1 MDGNAIRLAKTPRL
15 AKIYGGSSWTLI
27 GASGNDVGLPDGQMG
42 NSEVGHLNLGAGR
55 IVYQDIVRIDRG
67 VKDGTFYSNKVI
79 VDTIDAAKRS
89 GGTLHLFG
97 LTSPGNVHAALE
109 HAYAV
114 CETAKRRGFDR
125 VMWHA
130 FLDGRDTPPRS
141 AAGYLRDVDAQ
152 LKKIGVGKLASAVG
166 RYYAM
171 DRDKRWDRLEVAW
184 KMLTRGEGKVVDDL
198 AAAVEAAYSGANN
211 ADGKDLTDEFVK
223 PLVMRGPDGKALATI
238 RDGDACFFWN
248 FRADR
253 ARQLTLALHAPEFPH
268 FDRTPRPR
276 LAAFATM
283 TQYDAKLEVP
293 AAFPPQS
300 LDMILGEVLSKAGV
314 SQLRT
319 AETEKYAHVT
329 YFFNGGV
336 EAAFPGE
343 ERKLVPSNRQVAT
356 YDLAPEMSAVPV
368 TDGVVSALQQST
380 DAGGPQ
386 FILVNYANPDMVGH
400 TGKLEPAIEAVEAV
414 DHGVGAI
421 VAAARDMGGAVII
434 TADHG
439 NCEMMKDPVTGGPH
453 TAHTTNPVPLFF
465 VDEHNRG
472 ARLRSGAASATWRR
486 RSSNTSASSSPRRW
500 TGSAYS
506 RGQPGEHRPAA
517 HRPGARRAEFTARPR
532 GPRGRRRRVRV
543 TDRSHERQGARGGA
557 RAAAPGPARGG
568 ARRARNAGRAHRRA
582 LARSPRCAQ
591 QHQQQRLGQPAPPR
605 ISPRQRRRQRGRAP
619 RLRRAG
625 GATRLRLR
633 DRAPRV
639 PHADAQ
645 VPPGSAHLDAG
656 KTESG
661 ERDCAEAHRFVQAAG
676 KAPAPVATGLRP
688 RTSDLRKI

>member
-1 MDGNAIRLAKTPRL
+1 MTKSPRVVLVVLDGFGERPQMDGNAIRLAKTPRL

-79 VDTIDAAKRS
+79 VDTIEAVKRT
-89 GGTLHLFG
+89 GGTLHLLG

-141 AAGYLRDVDAQ
+141 AAGYLREVAAQ
-152 LKKIGVGKLASAVG
+152 LNKIGVGKLASAVG

-223 PLVMRGPDGKALATI
+223 PLVMRGPDGKALATL

-268 FDRTPRPR
+268 FDRTPRPT

-356 YDLAPEMSAVPV
+356 YDLAPEMSAAPV
-368 TDGVVSALQQST
+368 TDGVVSAIEQSS

-400 TGKLEPAIEAVEAV
+400 TGMLKPAISAIETIDACLGRIADAAEAA
-414 DHGVGAI
+414 GA
-421 VAAARDMGGAVII
+421 GLFI

-439 NCEMMKDPVTGGPH
+439 NCETMIDPETGQPH
-453 TAHTTNPVPLFF
+453 TAHTTNPIPFIVTGPGLSG
-465 VDEHNRG
+465 RK
-472 ARLRSGAASATWRR
+472 LRSGARLCDVAPTILEYL
-486 RSSNTSASSSPRRW
+486 
-500 TGSAYS
+500 GIQ
-506 RGQPGEHRPAA
+506 QPPQMDGVSIFEG
-517 HRPGARRAEFTARPR
+517 PGR
-532 GPRGRRRRVRV
+532 
-543 TDRSHERQGARGGA
+543 
-557 RAAAPGPARGG
+557 
-568 ARRARNAGRAHRRA
+568 
-582 LARSPRCAQ
+582 
-591 QHQQQRLGQPAPPR
+591 
-605 ISPRQRRRQRGRAP
+605 
-619 RLRRAG
+619 
-625 GATRLRLR
+625 
-633 DRAPRV
+633 
-639 PHADAQ
+639 
-645 VPPGSAHLDAG
+645 
-656 KTESG
+656 
-661 ERDCAEAHRFVQAAG
+661 
-676 KAPAPVATGLRP
+676 
-688 RTSDLRKI
+688 